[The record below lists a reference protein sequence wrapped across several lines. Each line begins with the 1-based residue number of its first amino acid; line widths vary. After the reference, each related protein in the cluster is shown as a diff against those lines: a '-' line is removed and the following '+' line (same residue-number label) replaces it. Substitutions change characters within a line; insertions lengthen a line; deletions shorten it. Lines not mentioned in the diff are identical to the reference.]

1 MVIMAKMIQV
11 REGEVGWQQ
20 AVVISLE
27 SILYLHCHQVMMTVI
42 TIIIKFDEL
51 VNMVIALFQDQ
62 ENNGTLVMVGI
73 DGKIQEKK
81 KDKTFPTHP
90 GIQYPPIPDNNNNS
104 KYDKTIFN
112 DYNKKLTQVSSI
124 LPSTFQP
131 ETLCKPSLAVCKLL
145 SYLQVLL

>member
-51 VNMVIALFQDQ
+51 VNMVIALF
-62 ENNGTLVMVGI
+62 
-73 DGKIQEKK
+73 
-81 KDKTFPTHP
+81 
-90 GIQYPPIPDNNNNS
+90 
-104 KYDKTIFN
+104 
-112 DYNKKLTQVSSI
+112 
-124 LPSTFQP
+124 
-131 ETLCKPSLAVCKLL
+131 
-145 SYLQVLL
+145 